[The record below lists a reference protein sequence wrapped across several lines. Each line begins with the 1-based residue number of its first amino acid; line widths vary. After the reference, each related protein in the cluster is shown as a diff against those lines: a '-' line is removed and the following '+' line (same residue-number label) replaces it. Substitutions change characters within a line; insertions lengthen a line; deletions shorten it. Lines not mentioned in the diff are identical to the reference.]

1 MLIFWLK
8 EKFEKFKN
16 CYTFFQLLLFYIH
29 GSPLCIP
36 FNYNNNN
43 NKRSIQ
49 LFFLF
54 FEIYIKLQ
62 ESRIRSTIY
71 SPETKSPSQEEKK
84 NYEAKYDNQNLN
96 NENYHRLNHIV
107 KKPFNPTRLERP
119 PFSQE
124 IHTHTNLSNWHF
136 SGCTPRFPPRFSVYT
151 AMTKQDYR

>member
-16 CYTFFQLLLFYIH
+16 RYTFFQLLLFYIH

-107 KKPFNPTRLERP
+107 KKSFCPVQLDSNALLFPKKY
-119 PFSQE
+119 
-124 IHTHTNLSNWHF
+124 THTPIFRIGIFLAAPLVFHRVF
-136 SGCTPRFPPRFSVYT
+136 PCT
-151 AMTKQDYR
+151 QQ

>member
-16 CYTFFQLLLFYIH
+16 RYTFFQLLLFYIH

-36 FNYNNNN
+36 FNYNNNNN

-71 SPETKSPSQEEKK
+71 SPETKSPSQEKK

-107 KKPFNPTRLERP
+107 KKPFCPVQLDSNALLFPKKY
-119 PFSQE
+119 
-124 IHTHTNLSNWHF
+124 THTPIFRIGIFLAAPLVFHRVF
-136 SGCTPRFPPRFSVYT
+136 PCT
-151 AMTKQDYR
+151 QQ

>member
-16 CYTFFQLLLFYIH
+16 RYTFFQLLLFYIH

-107 KKPFNPTRLERP
+107 KKPFNQLDSNALLFPKKY
-119 PFSQE
+119 
-124 IHTHTNLSNWHF
+124 THTPIFRIGIFLAAPLVFHRVF
-136 SGCTPRFPPRFSVYT
+136 PCT
-151 AMTKQDYR
+151 QQ

>member
-16 CYTFFQLLLFYIH
+16 RYTFFQLLLFYIH

-107 KKPFNPTRLERP
+107 KKPFCPVQLDSNALLFPKKY
-119 PFSQE
+119 
-124 IHTHTNLSNWHF
+124 THTPIFRIGIFLAAPLVFHRVF
-136 SGCTPRFPPRFSVYT
+136 PCT
-151 AMTKQDYR
+151 QQ

>member
-16 CYTFFQLLLFYIH
+16 RYTFFQLLLFYIH

-71 SPETKSPSQEEKK
+71 SPEKKSPSQEEKK

-107 KKPFNPTRLERP
+107 KKPFCPVQLDSNALLFPKKY
-119 PFSQE
+119 
-124 IHTHTNLSNWHF
+124 THTPIFRIGIFLAAPLVFHRVF
-136 SGCTPRFPPRFSVYT
+136 PCT
-151 AMTKQDYR
+151 QQ